1 MINIQ
6 NIILVCF
13 FLYSFTAFFLGLK
26 NRKNPFG
33 LTPQF
38 NLISAFVWV
47 DTIVFGA
54 FFTLVSLICLTIQDY
69 ILFWLIFAVFWTI
82 RSIGEQMYWFHEQFT
97 LKHRNPPSTLWPSK
111 FFKGEEVWIIM
122 QIVLQCISVVSIIGS
137 VYLFSIWLE

>member
-1 MINIQ
+1 MVDIQ
-6 NIILVCF
+6 NTIMGLSL
-13 FLYSFTAFFLGLK
+13 LYSLSALLLGIK
-26 NRKNPFG
+26 HRKNPFG

-54 FFTLVSLICLTIQDY
+54 FFVLVSVLCLLVQDFV
-69 ILFWLIFAVFWTI
+69 LFLLIFSVFWTI

-111 FFKGEEVWIIM
+111 FFNGEEVWIVM
-122 QIVLQCISVVSIIGS
+122 QIVLQCISVISIISS
-137 VYLFSIWLE
+137 VYLFSIWL